1 VPVFKFVAPAA
12 GLAGGAV
19 INNIMAGNK
28 FEFLPRNGVVRVY
41 ASQDVSAGVQ
51 GNTELDFTLGNVVVG
66 DDLACNGAA
75 AIGIGPDRNTDLLAT
90 GVAMAGDRIQIR
102 AQNTDAALPSN
113 FRVLVEIN
121 DI

>member
-1 VPVFKFVAPAA
+1 MPVFKFVAPAG
-12 GLAGGAV
+12 GLLGGAV

-41 ASQDVSAGVQ
+41 ASQDVGAAQ

-75 AIGIGPDRNTDLLAT
+75 TAGVGPDRNTDLLAT

-102 AQNTDAALPSN
+102 AQNTDAVNASD